1 MGSGTF
7 IHRLPIL
14 KAHGVTLAHFVLG
27 GEDQARS
34 HPPRF
39 GREYLLYPAYK
50 TDIVTEPWHPILLS
64 PLYQSKK
71 NSLHYRAVIYA
82 VAYN

>member
-14 KAHGVTLAHFVLG
+14 KAHGAALAHFVLG

-39 GREYLLYPAYK
+39 GLEYLLYPAYK

-64 PLYQSKK
+64 PLYQIIEFS
-71 NSLHYRAVIYA
+71 
-82 VAYN
+82 

>member
-14 KAHGVTLAHFVLG
+14 KAHGAALAHFVLG

-39 GREYLLYPAYK
+39 GWEYLLTLPIRRTSLPSRDTQFFYPPY
-50 TDIVTEPWHPILLS
+50 IRFLS
-64 PLYQSKK
+64 LVAIPLTP
-71 NSLHYRAVIYA
+71 LI
-82 VAYN
+82 